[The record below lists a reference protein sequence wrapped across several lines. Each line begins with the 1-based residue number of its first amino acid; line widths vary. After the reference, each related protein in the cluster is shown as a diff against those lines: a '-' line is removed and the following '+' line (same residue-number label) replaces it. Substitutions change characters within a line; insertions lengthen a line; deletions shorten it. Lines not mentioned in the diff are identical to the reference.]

1 MTRFP
6 SFISNNISR
15 MLLKSLSIPLYLE
28 FQFDFLQDSARICI
42 HYLVLPLLILALWRH
57 MESYNMDN
65 IAVLRELP
73 VVWRYEV
80 IIWTDV
86 E

>member
-1 MTRFP
+1 
-6 SFISNNISR
+6 
-15 MLLKSLSIPLYLE
+15 
-28 FQFDFLQDSARICI
+28 
-42 HYLVLPLLILALWRH
+42 